1 MGSELDGLPM
11 VLFNGSFIQRDILEK
26 AVRAAAPAG
35 RSCCSRTPSA
45 SSGKPRSRRVRRNAL
60 AARGARRRWCHFWFE
75 PKETPLRRVLAR
87 RNCPSAKANRALVD
101 LATKLSRPAPRLP
114 EGPMQDGKLSQVPDR
129 CAAALASAPRARR
142 IPIARSP
149 SHRSVPARRRHRPS
163 GPASSL
169 PTLKYMGGGAKI
181 VIMNKGGAG
190 GDIGAAE
197 IARSKPDGYT
207 IGFMNVPNTMMK
219 SHERPTS
226 WNVGSFLPIANLV
239 FDPAVFAV
247 LPNSKYKTMADVAA
261 EAKKRPGEVSISSA
275 GAGSN
280 THLDLIA
287 FEDAAKG
294 EAPCTSARTKG
305 GQRTALL
312 APRRD
317 RRERPGRRAGSSTKD
332 DRALAIGSKARSP
345 ASTS

>member
-1 MGSELDGLPM
+1 MQHA
-11 VLFNGSFIQRDILEK
+11 GSFRQYLI
-26 AVRAAAPAG
+26 G
-35 RSCCSRTPSA
+35 
-45 SSGKPRSRRVRRNAL
+45 AL
-60 AARGARRRWCHFWFE
+60 I
-75 PKETPLRRVLAR
+75 
-87 RNCPSAKANRALVD
+87 
-101 LATKLSRPAPRLP
+101 
-114 EGPMQDGKLSQVPDR
+114 
-129 CAAALASAPRARR
+129 ALASVAVHAAYPDRPITLIVPFPPGGGTDLSARLIAPY
-142 IPIARSP
+142 IE
-149 SHRSVPARRRHRPS
+149 
-163 GPASSL
+163 
-169 PTLKYMGGGAKI
+169 KYMGGGAKI

-226 WNVGSFLPIANLV
+226 WNVNSFLPIANLV

-287 FEDAAKG
+287 FEDAAKVKLLHVPYEG
-294 EAPCTSARTKG
+294 G
-305 GQRTALL
+305 GQSRTALL
-312 APRRD
+312 GGHVEIVASALGDVQRFID
-317 RRERPGRRAGSSTKD
+317 QGQI
-332 DRALAIGSKARSP
+332 RALAIGSKTRFPLSPNIPTFIEQGFAVVGGSSRGLIAPKGTPQEYIDAIAQATEKALKDPELIKKATEIALPLDYMSP
-345 ASTS
+345 AAYGAYLQASDKELAETWKKTPWAQ

>member
-1 MGSELDGLPM
+1 MQHA
-11 VLFNGSFIQRDILEK
+11 GSFRQYLI
-26 AVRAAAPAG
+26 G
-35 RSCCSRTPSA
+35 
-45 SSGKPRSRRVRRNAL
+45 AL
-60 AARGARRRWCHFWFE
+60 I
-75 PKETPLRRVLAR
+75 
-87 RNCPSAKANRALVD
+87 
-101 LATKLSRPAPRLP
+101 
-114 EGPMQDGKLSQVPDR
+114 
-129 CAAALASAPRARR
+129 ALASVAAQAAYPDRPITLIVPFPPGGGTDLSARLIAPY
-142 IPIARSP
+142 IE
-149 SHRSVPARRRHRPS
+149 
-163 GPASSL
+163 
-169 PTLKYMGGGAKI
+169 KYMGGGAKI

-226 WNVGSFLPIANLV
+226 WNVNSFLPIANLV

-287 FEDAAKG
+287 FEDAAKVKLLHVPYEG
-294 EAPCTSARTKG
+294 G
-305 GQRTALL
+305 GQSRTALL
-312 APRRD
+312 GGHVEIVASALGDVQRFID
-317 RRERPGRRAGSSTKD
+317 QGQI
-332 DRALAIGSKARSP
+332 RALAIGSKTRFPLSPNIPTFIEQGFAVVGGSSRGLIAPKGTPQEYIDAIAQATEKALKDPELIKKATEIALPLDYMSP
-345 ASTS
+345 AAYGAYLQASDKELAETWKKTPWAQ